1 MIKETVSAIVQN
13 KMGKL
18 KSSQFISKFAQEN
31 VSFED
36 RNRFIEIVEVE
47 VMSLHEGNFS
57 RFKIRLSEFF
67 EWQSLWK

>member
-1 MIKETVSAIVQN
+1 
-13 KMGKL
+13 MGKL